1 MIIDLILDR
10 KDGDAYSP
18 REFYNG
24 VMGYGKV
31 GHLIT
36 QMMDEGTELEVKAAL
51 CRYIIDNGYNEKICE
66 YIISV
71 NWLEEDENI

>member
-10 KDGDAYSP
+10 KDGEAYSP
-18 REFYNG
+18 REFYNA

-36 QMMDEGTELEVKAAL
+36 EMMDEGTELDVKAAL
-51 CRYIIDNGYNEKICE
+51 CRYIVDNGYNEKICE
-66 YIISV
+66 YVISV
-71 NWLEEDENI
+71 NWLEGYEDI

>member
-10 KDGDAYSP
+10 KDGATYNA
-18 REFYNG
+18 REFYYA
-24 VMGYGKV
+24 VMEHGKV

-36 QMMDEGTELEVKAAL
+36 EMMDEGTELSVKAAL
-51 CRYIIDNGYNEKICE
+51 CRYIVENGYDNKVCE

-71 NWLEEDENI
+71 NWLE